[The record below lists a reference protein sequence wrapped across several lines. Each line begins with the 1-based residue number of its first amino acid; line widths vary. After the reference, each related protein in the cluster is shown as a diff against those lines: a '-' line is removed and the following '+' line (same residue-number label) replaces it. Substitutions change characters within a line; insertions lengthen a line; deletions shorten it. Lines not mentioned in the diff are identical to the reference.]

1 LKLKPVIAV
10 AVGLAFF
17 AALVVGGIDPAI
29 PLSPIFALLLWVP
42 TAVVCA
48 LSGGFKRGARSGQV
62 LGWALVLIVAAWIV
76 SAAIATGQESDTRRV
91 ADSVVA
97 AIEQYQATHD
107 GPPSSLDALVPA
119 YLSSVPLTRLGLSGT
134 SFNYHS
140 RSNGF
145 RLSYSLPDFMSR
157 NYDSADH
164 QWKTRD

>member
-1 LKLKPVIAV
+1 
-10 AVGLAFF
+10 
-17 AALVVGGIDPAI
+17 
-29 PLSPIFALLLWVP
+29 
-42 TAVVCA
+42 
-48 LSGGFKRGARSGQV
+48 
-62 LGWALVLIVAAWIV
+62 VLIVAAWIV

-107 GPPSSLDALVPA
+107 GPPSSLDALVPT
-119 YLSSVPLTRLGLSGT
+119 YFSSVPLTRLGLSGT
-134 SFNYHS
+134 SFHYHS

-145 RLSYSLPDFMSR
+145 RLSYSLPYLMSR